1 LAYRKQCIL
10 YHPDKHTGVTAK
22 EAAQRK
28 FELIHKAFEV
38 LSDPVLRLL
47 YDLYGERGLAENLQ
61 LIPRDRSPEE
71 IRRGYE
77 KRHFEA
83 EELKR
88 RVQTNARSHIK
99 ATIDMSPLFI
109 RDPYMKEAMARQ
121 PIGLAALLIDLNRVF
136 IIQSVEFPIGRQD
149 RLVLAG
155 SVESAN
161 GIGMPR
167 LTATYQ
173 KQLGGTSLGQ
183 LQVGLGTARYANV
196 AITKH
201 FGSKL
206 FTQLAGTIGQT
217 HEASIFGC
225 IFTVGRYLTKNT
237 VATLSWK
244 EGTTSGLQLNVETVR
259 HDSNFTTSFQLN
271 ESLGLA
277 VEVKYGHQTSK
288 KTRLKVGL
296 DCSLNPGISFGAER
310 KLNKYT
316 YIGSTWHWTYF
327 QGIRLTFK

>member
-1 LAYRKQCIL
+1 M
-10 YHPDKHTGVTAK
+10 TAK

-61 LIPRDRSPEE
+61 LIPRDQSPEE
-71 IRRGYE
+71 IRRSYE
-77 KRHFEA
+77 KRHLET

-99 ATIDMSPLFI
+99 ATLDMSPLFI
-109 RDPYMKEAMARQ
+109 RDPYVKEAMTRR

-136 IIQSVEFPIGRQD
+136 IVQSVEFPIGRQD
-149 RLVLAG
+149 RLVFAG
-155 SVESAN
+155 SVESNN

-167 LTATYQ
+167 LTATYH
-173 KQLGGTSLGQ
+173 KQLGETSLSQ
-183 LQVGLGTARYANV
+183 LQVGLGAARYANL

-201 FGSKL
+201 FGSML
-206 FTQLAGTIGQT
+206 FTQLTGTIGQT
-217 HEASIFGC
+217 HETSIFGC
-225 IFTVGRYLTKNT
+225 VLTVGRYLTKNT

-244 EGTTSGLQLNVETVR
+244 EGTTGGLQLNVETVR
-259 HDSNFTTSFQLN
+259 QDSNFTTSFQLN

-277 VEVKYGHQTSK
+277 AEIKCGRQTSK
-288 KTRLKVGL
+288 KTRLKAGL
-296 DCSLNPGISFGAER
+296 DLGLNPGISFGAER

-316 YIGSTWHWTYF
+316 YIGSTWHWSYF
-327 QGIRLTFK
+327 QGIRLTLK